1 MEGKYF
7 DYDINEENT
16 KHARVIFYL
25 DNNRKLI
32 YDDSRCFGILKLS
45 SEKTYLNEKEI
56 SKLGPEPFDIIDI
69 NYLYNL
75 GKKSSLP
82 IKTFLLDQSVMTGL
96 GNIYVDETLFLSR
109 IHPLTTAK
117 EITLEQ
123 WQTILDNSVK
133 VLNKAILEGGSTIK
147 SYHPGKN
154 IDGNFQVFLKA
165 YGRKGEACLDCGTTM
180 KFIKVNGRGTTYC
193 PNCQGGKKD
202 KIIVGITGKIA
213 SGKSTILEEFRK
225 AGFDVISSDVIVK
238 NLYDKK
244 SVAEL
249 ISKAF
254 SLTFNNNVDKS
265 ILREYLVNNPNDIEK
280 LNQIIHPLVKQ
291 EIFNF
296 IKHSKS
302 KIIAVEVPLLFE
314 AHMEGLFDYIIG
326 SDISDENQNI
336 RLNLR
341 DKDKASSLKVIN
353 ANHKFDK
360 NKKYIDFIID
370 NNYNLDTFLVNIQSI
385 ISILINHLN

>member
-1 MEGKYF
+1 MEVSEEIGIPQNNMPELPEVETIKNVLNSFIKNRKINSIDVLRESIILGDKEEFVNILTNETFLYVSRIGKYLIFHLTNDKVIISHLRMEGKYF

-133 VLNKAILEGGSTIK
+133 VFPQFWNSLYKCPSTSLN
-147 SYHPGKN
+147 
-154 IDGNFQVFLKA
+154 
-165 YGRKGEACLDCGTTM
+165 
-180 KFIKVNGRGTTYC
+180 
-193 PNCQGGKKD
+193 
-202 KIIVGITGKIA
+202 
-213 SGKSTILEEFRK
+213 
-225 AGFDVISSDVIVK
+225 SS
-238 NLYDKK
+238 
-244 SVAEL
+244 
-249 ISKAF
+249 
-254 SLTFNNNVDKS
+254 
-265 ILREYLVNNPNDIEK
+265 NPN
-280 LNQIIHPLVKQ
+280 V
-291 EIFNF
+291 F
-296 IKHSKS
+296 IVRS
-302 KIIAVEVPLLFE
+302 I
-314 AHMEGLFDYIIG
+314 GLPF
-326 SDISDENQNI
+326 
-336 RLNLR
+336 R
-341 DKDKASSLKVIN
+341 
-353 ANHKFDK
+353 
-360 NKKYIDFIID
+360 
-370 NNYNLDTFLVNIQSI
+370 
-385 ISILINHLN
+385 